1 MEDLKIVVPMGYEI
15 DKENST
21 FELIKFKKLDEIKTM
36 EDLHDSEIRFTGY
49 YIDTSALVE
58 RGSYIN
64 HSIENDNVFLTEKE
78 ANSSLA
84 MSKISQLMP
93 YYGGA
98 ITQEEWNNIDIP
110 KFSII
115 RDRDGIDFYLNHNFY
130 MFLSFHTSEQRDRF
144 LENNEQLIKD
154 YLMLD

>member
-98 ITQEEWNNIDIP
+98 ITKEEWNNIDIP

>member
-98 ITQEEWNNIDIP
+98 ITQEEWNNMDIP

>member
-84 MSKISQLMP
+84 MSKISQLMY

>member
-1 MEDLKIVVPMGYEI
+1 MEDLKIVVPAGYEI
-15 DKENST
+15 DKENNT

-84 MSKISQLMP
+84 MSKISQLMH

-98 ITQEEWNNIDIP
+98 ITQEEWNNMDIP

>member
-1 MEDLKIVVPMGYEI
+1 MEDLKIVVPAGYEI
-15 DKENST
+15 DKENNT